1 MNSRLKEINQE
12 IKDTQKRLKEL
23 EKEKFDLEN
32 IDAIANVQ
40 TLVGKCF
47 KAKSSGTGGYEILKV
62 TGYYEKTLNA
72 ICEHF
77 AAQDFLIGDFILS
90 YQKLTELSYLVIT
103 NEFVEIS
110 EEEYNNYKND
120 FFKYMS

>member
-1 MNSRLKEINQE
+1 MSRLEELNQE

-40 TLVGKCF
+40 TLVGKYF
-47 KAKSSGTGGYEILKV
+47 KAKSYGTGSYEILKV
-62 TGYYEKTLNA
+62 TGYYENTLNA

-90 YQKLTELSYLVIT
+90 YQRLTELSYGVIT

-110 EEEYNNYKND
+110 EEEYNTYKND
-120 FFKYMS
+120 FLKYMS